1 MAQQRPA
8 GIARLPAFD
17 RETRQLNAVVEAVRG
32 SRNKFKFEPSLNLF
46 VHDNSLPAGSTYP
59 FDFGFIPGTKAEDG
73 DPLDV
78 LILMDE
84 PAFPGA
90 VVPSR
95 LLGGIK
101 ANQSEDDG
109 SVVRNDRLIAVANKC
124 HTYMDAHELG
134 SLPSSLVE
142 EIEHFW
148 ISYNEQRGRTFEV
161 LGTIGPMAAKE
172 LVKKQYER
180 VR

>member
-1 MAQQRPA
+1 MPQQRPS

-17 RETRQLNAVVEAVRG
+17 RETKRLNAVIEAVRG

-59 FDFGFIPGTKAEDG
+59 FDFGFIPGTRGEDG

-95 LLGGIK
+95 LIGGIK
-101 ANQSEDDG
+101 ANQTENDG
-109 SVVRNDRLIAVANKC
+109 EVVRNDRLIAVAYKC
-124 HTYMDAHELG
+124 HSYMDAHEL
-134 SLPSSLVE
+134 SDLPSSMVG

-148 ISYNEQRGRTFEV
+148 ISYNEERGRAFEV
-161 LGTIGPMAAKE
+161 LGRVGARAATE
-172 LVKKQYER
+172 SVKRQSK
-180 VR
+180 

>member
-1 MAQQRPA
+1 M
-8 GIARLPAFD
+8 
-17 RETRQLNAVVEAVRG
+17 RG

-59 FDFGFIPGTKAEDG
+59 FDFGFIPGTKGDDG

-78 LILMDE
+78 LVLMDE

-95 LLGGIK
+95 LIGGIK
-101 ANQSEDDG
+101 ANQTEDDG
-109 SVVRNDRLIAVANKC
+109 SVVRNDRLIAIANKC
-124 HTYMDAHELG
+124 HSYIDAHELRD
-134 SLPSSLVE
+134 LPSSLVE

-148 ISYNEQRGRTFEV
+148 ISYNEERGREFEV
-161 LGTIGPMAAKE
+161 LGRIGSRAAMAS
-172 LVKKQYER
+172 VKKQSMR
-180 VR
+180 TR